1 MLSPGQGLLRVEA
14 LALWHLVGHPP
25 QDTHLDKTKSTFCAK
40 FMIMNVPC
48 KFETTAVSAHMFIS
62 KPDQRNGSRTGSG
75 SCPVVVSQ
83 KPDQRNGLGN
93 G

>member
-62 KPDQRNGSRTGSG
+62 KPDQRNGSRTG
-75 SCPVVVSQ
+75 
-83 KPDQRNGLGN
+83 
-93 G
+93 